1 MVGIRPRRASR
12 DRLATFYPAE
22 AHLPLHRA
30 RTAQGCSSSYSK
42 ATSICILPEA
52 VARRSGR
59 RLASGL
65 KMHTGI
71 AAPQQPALGTR
82 RLSSCSRLV
91 AQVGAVT
98 CSRRPNGG
106 AAADRRLASL
116 SVWATRG
123 QVSARRTATRRVFHG
138 VQYPCGHRACDRAA
152 AATGDGTAC
161 VCVCAGGAA
170 GGGAAGVTG
179 RG

>member
-106 AAADRRLASL
+106 AAADRRRLYLYGPREGRCPPAVPRPAVCSMAC
-116 SVWATRG
+116 STRVG
-123 QVSARRTATRRVFHG
+123 TERAIGLRRRRAMAPLV
-138 VQYPCGHRACDRAA
+138 
-152 AATGDGTAC
+152 C
-161 VCVCAGGAA
+161 VCVLGEPRAA
-170 GGGAAGVTG
+170 GRQA
-179 RG
+179 